1 MVRTSFQ
8 VGPKTR
14 RTFRALLA
22 FSLAIGV
29 FGPAHALSQTQRVV
43 PYSQPLAVI
52 ISPSAQAAPEVNAVH
67 NLMVP
72 LAKAFKKRKFASVCR
87 ESEAVYAALMAQ
99 AAPLFFGPDR
109 KKAEPVAIERFLD
122 RHVRTKVAS
131 LEIIDEGFAP
141 APAWRSMIAAACISA
156 DQAAVAVRLLGA
168 AAAHAP
174 HGTIAASFAVALA
187 AQHRDWAIG
196 AAALGTNAT
205 VSADLLRGLAAPAQS
220 VSYIEKAAARA
231 RTEWETTAVEA
242 VKHHVAKTR
251 STP

>member
-1 MVRTSFQ
+1 MIRTSIQ
-8 VGPKTR
+8 VGLKIG

-22 FSLAIGV
+22 FSLAIAV
-29 FGPAHALSQTQRVV
+29 LSPAHARSQTRPAV
-43 PYSQPLAVI
+43 PYSQLLAAI
-52 ISPSAQAAPEVNAVH
+52 ISPSAPAAPEATAVH
-67 NLMVP
+67 NLLAP
-72 LAKAFKKRKFASVCR
+72 LAKAFKKRKFASVCSG
-87 ESEAVYAALMAQ
+87 SEAVYGALMAQ

-141 APAWRSMIAAACISA
+141 APAWRSMIAAACVSA

-174 HGTIAASFAVALA
+174 HGTTAASFAVALA

-196 AAALGTNAT
+196 AAALGANAT
-205 VSADLLRGLAAPAQS
+205 VSADLLRALAAPAQS
-220 VSYIEKAAARA
+220 ADHIEKAADRA
-231 RTEWETTAVEA
+231 RSQWETAAVDA
-242 VKHHVAKTR
+242 VKFYLAKTKP
-251 STP
+251 TP